1 MTKQEFMKSLPIELP
16 AFYKA
21 YKQKRKI
28 KDEEM
33 WMMGQYVMSAVS
45 FAIDHNLRGKKAQ
58 SKYIEKPIMSDS
70 SISASKDENN
80 MSQEEKNRQIEQLF
94 LKLEIMGK
102 NHKLTKEKEEKEK
115 GGSQ

>member
-1 MTKQEFMKSLPIELP
+1 
-16 AFYKA
+16 
-21 YKQKRKI
+21 
-28 KDEEM
+28 
-33 WMMGQYVMSAVS
+33 MGRYILSAVS
-45 FAIDHNLRGKKAQ
+45 VAVEHCLAGKKAQ
-58 SKYIEKPIMSDS
+58 SKYIEKPVLSDD
-70 SISASKDENN
+70 SISSSKNENN

>member
-1 MTKQEFMKSLPIELP
+1 MTKQEFMKSLPIELR
-16 AFYKA
+16 AYYKA
-21 YKQKRKI
+21 YKQRQKI

-45 FAIDHNLRGKKAQ
+45 VSVEHCLAGKKAH
-58 SKYIEKPIMSDS
+58 SKYIEKPILSNDS
-70 SISASKDENN
+70 ILASKDENN

>member
-1 MTKQEFMKSLPIELP
+1 MTKQEFMKSLPMELP
-16 AFYKA
+16 SFYKA
-21 YKQKRKI
+21 YRQIRKI

-33 WMMGQYVMSAVS
+33 WLMGQYVMSAVS

-58 SKYIEKPIMSDS
+58 SKYIEKPILSDN
-70 SISASKDENN
+70 SISTSKDENN
-80 MSQEEKNRQIEQLF
+80 MSQEEKNKKIEELF

-102 NHKLTKEKEEKEK
+102 NHKLNKEKEEK